1 MRFSRA
7 VVKSRVVILIVAV
20 ALTVPALIKGKL
32 SRWQGIALLA
42 TYVVFCIIQFTM

>member
-1 MRFSRA
+1 MKNMKRLSWLP
-7 VVKSRVVILIVAV
+7 VVLVVMLL
-20 ALTVPALIKGKL
+20 LTVPALIKGKL